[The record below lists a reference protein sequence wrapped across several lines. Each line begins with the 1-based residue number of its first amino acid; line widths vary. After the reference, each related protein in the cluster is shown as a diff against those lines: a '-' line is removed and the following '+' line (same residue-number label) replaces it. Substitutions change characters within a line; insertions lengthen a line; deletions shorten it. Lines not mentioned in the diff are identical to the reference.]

1 MQLAFKTPFSWAE
14 QAIENMD
21 EFLLDH
27 ASCERKASSMAMS
40 MVAHYPDK
48 PHLVK
53 AMIKLALE
61 ELNHFKQVMKIILK
75 RNLVLPPDYKDPYV
89 NQIRSCIRKP
99 KDEYFLDRLLV
110 AGVIEARGE
119 ERFRL
124 ISEALPEGSLK
135 SFYQA
140 ITISEARHHEM
151 FVDLAKRY
159 FPSEVVNSRL
169 ETLIVEEAKIIQNCT
184 LQVTVH

>member
-1 MQLAFKTPFSWAE
+1 MQLAYQTPSSWAE
-14 QAIENMD
+14 NAIENMD
-21 EFLLDH
+21 QFLLDH

-53 AMIKLALE
+53 EMIKLALE

-75 RNLVLPPDYKDPYV
+75 RNLILPPDYKDPYV
-89 NQIRSCIRKP
+89 NQIRQCIRKP
-99 KDEYFLDRLLV
+99 SDEYFLDRLLV

-124 ISEALPEGSLK
+124 MSEALPKGSLK
-135 SFYQA
+135 SFYEA

-151 FVDLAKRY
+151 FVELAERY
-159 FPSEVVNSRL
+159 FPKEVVQARL
-169 ETLIVEEAKIIQNCT
+169 ATLIKEEAKIIQNCSH
-184 LQVTVH
+184 QATVH